1 MTAPP
6 TEFTISAP
14 RNVRA
19 VIYGGA
25 LRYRVELTNGDLPM
39 LPYVDYVT
47 LKSGFGTPAEADAFV
62 ARMRDPGALKE
73 ALVRA
78 RLPDMYPVAQMRVV
92 QYEVMTQEQKWQQE
106 DKERADTA
114 RVVNEMVY
122 RQTGQS
128 LPQLK

>member
-1 MTAPP
+1 
-6 TEFTISAP
+6 
-14 RNVRA
+14 
-19 VIYGGA
+19 
-25 LRYRVELTNGDLPM
+25 M
-39 LPYVDYVT
+39 LPYADYVT

-62 ARMRDPGALKE
+62 TRMRDPGALKE

-78 RLPDMYPVAQMRVV
+78 RLPDTYPVAQMRVV

-122 RQTGQS
+122 RQTDQS